1 MSIVTSV
8 FHTYGFLI
16 TEEAA
21 TIIFRHI
28 KEHKISLNPEL
39 YELIADSED
48 FSAFQEYL
56 ANKYSGCCY
65 GNAEYMTVWRIKDH
79 EELDLDPGDE
89 FYIIELQN
97 FPQLFSQ
104 AYPSYEDIL
113 LEMQRK
119 FEELLPPDFPFD
131 DFLVEIMGEVWG

>member
-1 MSIVTSV
+1 MSIETSV

-16 TEEAA
+16 TEKAA
-21 TIIFRHI
+21 SLILQHM
-28 KEHKISLNPEL
+28 KEHGIQISSKWREPFT
-39 YELIADSED
+39 DSED
-48 FSAFQEYL
+48 ISAFQEYL
-56 ANKYSGCCY
+56 SDKYDGYCY

-79 EELDLDPGDE
+79 ENLDLDPGDE

-119 FEELLPPDFPFD
+119 FEELLPLDFPFD